1 MPDGH
6 IRGVQTHRKDLASA
20 SEWYIYSPKGI
31 APTVRTKG
39 GEHMKAMITD
49 ERINKSLQEA
59 AKGL

>member
-39 GEHMKAMITD
+39 GEHMKVMKTD
-49 ERINKSLQEA
+49 ERISKSLQEA